1 MTACFVFAR
10 LPISKVQCSINRLET
25 TMGDQWETCP
35 KGPPMLSREERNP
48 LSDWWWTVDR
58 PMLGAILALM
68 LSGIVLSLAASPPVA
83 VRIGL
88 DPFHFF
94 SHHVMFLL
102 PSFIVMIGVSFMSP
116 RQIRRTALIVFA
128 ASVIL
133 IVATLLLGPE
143 VKGSRRWITLL
154 GLNIQASESAKP
166 SFVVMAA
173 WLFAESTKRP
183 EMPATSM
190 AIVLLLTL
198 VSLLVMEPDFGQT
211 MLILMVW
218 GALFFIAGMRMVW
231 VAGLA
236 GAAAAGLFSAYLF
249 VPHVAGRIKRFMNP
263 ASGDT
268 FQVDMAMEAF
278 WNGGWFGL
286 GPGEGIAKRSLPDSH
301 TDFVFAVIVIRTL
314 TRAYSSEDMF
324 ARFAASGL
332 AILFGVQ
339 AAINM
344 AVNLQLIPAKGM
356 TLPFISYG
364 GSSIISLAYGVGM
377 MLALTR
383 QRPRT
388 EVESM
393 NAAGVSRGYA

>member
-1 MTACFVFAR
+1 
-10 LPISKVQCSINRLET
+10 
-25 TMGDQWETCP
+25 MGVTSAIL
-35 KGPPMLSREERNP
+35 GMPMLARDQRTP
-48 LSDWWWTVDR
+48 FSDWWWTVDKLLLAAIIALI
-58 PMLGAILALM
+58 LGGVI
-68 LSGIVLSLAASPPVA
+68 LSLAASPPVA
-83 VRIGL
+83 TRIGL

-94 SHHVMFLL
+94 NRHVMFLL
-102 PSFIVMIGVSFMSP
+102 PSFMVMIGVSFMSP
-116 RQIRRTALIVFA
+116 RQIRRTALFVFA
-128 ASVIL
+128 VSIAL
-133 IVATLLLGPE
+133 IVAT
-143 VKGSRRWITLL
+143 R
-154 GLNIQASESAKP
+154 
-166 SFVVMAA
+166 
-173 WLFAESTKRP
+173 LFAESTKRP

-190 AIVLLLTL
+190 ALVLLMSL

-218 GALFFIAGMRMVW
+218 GALFFIAGMRMIW
-231 VAGLA
+231 VLGLA
-236 GAAAAGLFSAYLF
+236 GAAGAGLFGAYLL

-268 FQVDMAMEAF
+268 FQVDTAMEAF

-301 TDFVFAVIVIRTL
+301 TDFVFAVAAEEFGIILCLALVALFAFVVIRTL

-393 NAAGVSRGYA
+393 NAAGVSRSYA

>member
-1 MTACFVFAR
+1 
-10 LPISKVQCSINRLET
+10 
-25 TMGDQWETCP
+25 
-35 KGPPMLSREERNP
+35 MLSREERNP

-58 PMLGAILALM
+58 PLLGAILALM
-68 LSGIVLSLAASPPVA
+68 LCGVILSLAASPPVA
-83 VRIGL
+83 TRIGL
-88 DPFHFF
+88 DAFHFF
-94 SHHVMFLL
+94 NRQVLFLL
-102 PSFIVMIGVSFMSP
+102 PSLVVLLGVSFLSP
-116 RQIRRTALIVFA
+116 RQVRRSALIVFA
-128 ASVIL
+128 LSVIL
-133 IVATLLLGPE
+133 IVATLLIGPE
-143 VKGSRRWITLL
+143 VKGARRWITLI
-154 GLNIQASESAKP
+154 GVNIQASESAKP
-166 SFVVMAA
+166 AFVVVAA
-173 WLFAESTKRP
+173 WLFAESTRRP

-190 AIVLLLTL
+190 ALALLLML

-218 GALFFIAGMRMVW
+218 GALFFIAGMRMIW

-236 GAAAAGLFSAYLF
+236 GAAAAGLFGAYLL

-268 FQVDMAMEAF
+268 FQVDTAMEAF
-278 WNGGWFGL
+278 GNGGWFGL

-301 TDFVFAVIVIRTL
+301 TDFVFAVAAEEFGIILCLALVGLFAFVVIRTL
-314 TRAYSSEDMF
+314 SRAYANEDMF

-344 AVNLQLIPAKGM
+344 SVNLQLIPAKGM

-383 QRPRT
+383 MRPRSVLDAVA
-388 EVESM
+388 EG
-393 NAAGVSRGYA
+393 NAARGYA

>member
-1 MTACFVFAR
+1 MLAR
-10 LPISKVQCSINRLET
+10 
-25 TMGDQWETCP
+25 DQRTPFSE
-35 KGPPMLSREERNP
+35 
-48 LSDWWWTVDR
+48 WWWTVDK
-58 PMLGAILALM
+58 LLLAAITALM
-68 LSGIVLSLAASPPVA
+68 LAGIILSLAASPPVA
-83 VRIGL
+83 TRIGL

-94 SHHVMFLL
+94 SRHVMFLV
-102 PSFIVMIGVSFMSP
+102 PSFMVLIAVSFMSP
-116 RQIRRTALIVFA
+116 KAIRRSALLVFAVSIVLIV
-128 ASVIL
+128 V
-133 IVATLLLGPE
+133 TLLIGPE

-154 GLNIQASESAKP
+154 GVNIQASESAKP
-166 SFVVMAA
+166 AFVVIAA

-190 AIVLLLTL
+190 AIVLLLMV

-211 MLILMVW
+211 MLLLMVW
-218 GALFFIAGMRMVW
+218 GALFFIAGMRMIW
-231 VAGLA
+231 VVGLA
-236 GAAAAGLFSAYLF
+236 GAAGAGLFGAYLL

-268 FQVDMAMEAF
+268 FQVDTAMEAF

-301 TDFVFAVIVIRTL
+301 TDFVFAVAAEEFGIILCLALVALFAFIVIRTL
-314 TRAYSSEDMF
+314 LRAYRSEDAF
-324 ARFAASGL
+324 SRFAASGL

-339 AAINM
+339 GAINM

-364 GSSIISLAYGVGM
+364 GSSIVSLAYGVGM

-383 QRPRT
+383 LRPRT

-393 NAAGVSRGYA
+393 NDATAARGYA